1 MKLSMLGNRTMMKSA
16 NSIALLRQAPLNPCE
31 PTGAGHARFALATA
45 LATVLAGG
53 LLAGCTAGGPHPER
67 MVASAEAA
75 LKDGHSDKAVA
86 LAEQAVMADP
96 RNAGYRMLL
105 GNAYLRSGRFE
116 SAAQAYTDA
125 LDLGEDGGKSA
136 LSLSLANIAQGKNAE
151 AIDTLNAYR
160 DALPASDYGLA
171 LALAGQPGQAAT
183 LLADALRAGEN
194 SAKMRQNLA
203 YAYALDGGWRESRVM
218 ASQDVPA
225 GELDARLQ
233 QWAAMNK
240 PEDGRKGV
248 ASLLGVPL
256 RADEGQPAALALANF
271 PAAAQL
277 AAEAGAKAEATDLA
291 KAAIAELPA
300 APVPAQAQPTVAD
313 ASSMPVPAQIAAIE
327 VPASAPAAALEAQ
340 AAAAPQAYSMA
351 VVQPVPS
358 APAASQPVARGNSE
372 TVKTAAVTVPA
383 SVSAERGTH
392 VAQLGSFSNEA
403 GAKRAWQHFATRN
416 PALNTYHS
424 QIIEATVRGHRFW
437 RVQAA
442 GFDGFTPAKTVCQ
455 AVKAQ
460 GGVCLVMATMRLPAP
475 KGRPA
480 ETRMARR

>member
-1 MKLSMLGNRTMMKSA
+1 MMKSA
-16 NSIALLRQAPLNPCE
+16 NSYALLRQAPLNAGE
-31 PTGAGHARFALATA
+31 PSGAGRARFALATA
-45 LATVLAGG
+45 LAAG
-53 LLAGCTAGGPHPER
+53 LLAGCTAAGPHPER
-67 MVASAEAA
+67 MVAKAETA
-75 LKDGHSDKAVA
+75 LKKGNVEKAIT
-86 LAEQAVMADP
+86 LAEQAVLADP

-116 SAAQAYTDA
+116 SASQAYAEA
-125 LDLGEDGGKSA
+125 LELGEDGGKSA
-136 LSLSLANIAQGKNAE
+136 LSLALANIAQGKHAE

-203 YAYALDGGWRESRVM
+203 YAYALDGGWREARVM

-225 GELDARLQ
+225 GELNARLQ

-240 PEDGRKGV
+240 PEDGRQRV
-248 ASLLGVPL
+248 ANLLGVPL

-277 AAEAGAKAEATDLA
+277 AAETAAPTEGADLA
-291 KAAIAELPA
+291 KAAVTELAA
-300 APVPAQAQPTVAD
+300 APIPAEAQPAVAD
-313 ASSMPVPAQIAAIE
+313 ASSMPVAAQIAAID
-327 VPASAPAAALEAQ
+327 VPASTPAQQASSLDAPQ
-340 AAAAPQAYSMA
+340 AAAPEPAAPQGETARKTGQVKLA
-351 VVQPVPS
+351 AAPVP
-358 APAASQPVARGNSE
+358 
-372 TVKTAAVTVPA
+372 
-383 SVSAERGTH
+383 AERGTH

-403 GAKRAWQHFATRN
+403 GAKRAWQHFAARN
-416 PALNTYHS
+416 PALNDYHS

-442 GFDGFTPAKTVCQ
+442 GFAGFTPAKTVCQ
-455 AVKAQ
+455 TVKAQ
-460 GGVCLVMATMRLPAP
+460 GGVCLVMATARLPSP
-475 KGRPA
+475 KGSPI

>member
-1 MKLSMLGNRTMMKSA
+1 MKLSMLGNRTMIKSA
-16 NSIALLRQAPLNPCE
+16 HSNALFSQAPIHLR
-31 PTGAGHARFALATA
+31 GRARFALATA
-45 LATVLAGG
+45 LAAG

-67 MVASAEAA
+67 MVASAESA
-75 LKDGHSDKAVA
+75 LKGGNTNKAITF
-86 LAEQAVMADP
+86 AEQAVLVDP
-96 RNAGYRMLL
+96 RNPAYRMLL

-116 SAAQAYTDA
+116 AASQAYSEA

-136 LSLSLANIAQGKNAE
+136 LSLALAKIAQGKNAE

-194 SAKMRQNLA
+194 TAKMRQNLA
-203 YAYALDGGWRESRVM
+203 YAYALDGGWREARVM

-233 QWAAMNK
+233 QWAAMGK
-240 PEDGRKGV
+240 PEDGRKRV

-271 PAAAQL
+271 PETQPAS
-277 AAEAGAKAEATDLA
+277 AEAGAKAEGADLA
-291 KAAIAELPA
+291 KAAIDELPA
-300 APVPAQAQPTVAD
+300 APLPTETQPVVAD

-327 VPASAPAAALEAQ
+327 VPASAPAPQPYLMVAAKAEAPAPSAAVPAPLKTARTKAEPVKM
-340 AAAAPQAYSMA
+340 AAA
-351 VVQPVPS
+351 VI
-358 APAASQPVARGNSE
+358 PAA
-372 TVKTAAVTVPA
+372 
-383 SVSAERGTH
+383 VSGEQSTH
-392 VAQLGSFSNEA
+392 VAQLGSFSSEA

-416 PALNTYHS
+416 PALNSYRS
-424 QIIEATVRGHRFW
+424 QITQVTVRGHQFW

-442 GFDGFTPAKTVCQ
+442 GFAGFSPAKSVCQ
-455 AVKAQ
+455 TVKAQ
-460 GGVCLVMATMRLPAP
+460 GGVCLVMATASAP
-475 KGRPA
+475 SPKDRPA